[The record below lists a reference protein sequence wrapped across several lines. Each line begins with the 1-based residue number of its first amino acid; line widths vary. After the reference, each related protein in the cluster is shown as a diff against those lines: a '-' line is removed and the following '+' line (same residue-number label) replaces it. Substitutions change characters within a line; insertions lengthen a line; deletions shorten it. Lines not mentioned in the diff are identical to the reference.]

1 MKHTLNL
8 EIGGCQKT
16 WFSKYVC
23 TGQDHIWIEHG
34 IKTRGKHQRTSMLLT
49 WPVYMKL
56 KS

>member
-23 TGQDHIWIEHG
+23 TGHDHIQMEHG
-34 IKTRGKHQRTSMLLT
+34 VKTRGKHQCTSMLLT
-49 WPVYMKL
+49 LPVHANL